1 MSVLF
6 LYFYPFYTTFIMK
19 IQIISDLHREF
30 GQTELCFDHSD
41 AVVFTGD
48 MSLGING
55 VEWIKTKIP
64 NKPVTYVLRSIALL
78 AEDANKV
85 KLNLLRL

>member
-1 MSVLF
+1 MN
-6 LYFYPFYTTFIMK
+6 
-19 IQIISDLHREF
+19 
-30 GQTELCFDHSD
+30 
-41 AVVFTGD
+41 
-48 MSLGING
+48 LGING

-64 NKPVTYVLRSIALL
+64 NKPVIYVLCSIALL